1 MRAFFLPYLYTM
13 TTPAVPD
20 SQAPLVLVTERP
32 EGMTFEAYKELQR
45 QQQRLLRARKR
56 GRLVFVASGYE
67 AAGTTDQGQQILRP
81 VRRTYRKP
89 TP

>member
-1 MRAFFLPYLYTM
+1 M

-32 EGMTFEAYKELQR
+32 EGMTYEAYKELQR

-56 GRLVFVASGYE
+56 GRLVFLASGYE
-67 AAGTTDQGQQILRP
+67 QLTTSDGRP
-81 VRRTYRKP
+81 VLALRTQTYRKP
-89 TP
+89 NP